1 MIRSVSGPHAPR
13 MFRAAALCVLYT
25 AFSASA
31 PLAQTIYM
39 PGAGPPQQAPPDSVI
54 RVDVHRLA
62 PGVFAAKVRYVWTG
76 WVELP
81 DGILLIDS
89 SLNDST
95 AAVLT
100 DSIRAYSGAKPIKY
114 VVNTHAHRDHIGGNN
129 YFASRGATIIAQA
142 SVAAKIDSTMRATA
156 DSTDNV
162 KAFKP
167 MTKVERK
174 KVMGPADR
182 RVEIIWFGKP
192 AHSAADMIVYL
203 PKQKVLFAGD
213 LVSNKAV
220 PWMTDPAM
228 NRKNWIAAVDSIMS
242 KSFAFDSLV
251 PGHGILAPKA
261 AEYRFIRGYLTDA
274 YDRAAKMASLGAK
287 LYAFKDWGYVGG
299 YEDAEFY
306 QEVHFMNM
314 RRLYNEALGLSTP
327 GRAQPGAYKK

>member
-1 MIRSVSGPHAPR
+1 MIRSISMCRVPR
-13 MFRAAALCVLYT
+13 SLRCLGLGLLFAAL
-25 AFSASA
+25 AGSGA
-31 PLAQTIYM
+31 LAQTVYM
-39 PGAGPPQQAPPDSVI
+39 PGAGPAQAPPDSVI
-54 RVDVHRLA
+54 RVQVHRLA

-89 SLNDST
+89 SMSDST
-95 AAVLT
+95 AAILA
-100 DSIRAYSGAKPIKY
+100 DSIRAYSGAKPVKY
-114 VVNTHAHRDHIGGNN
+114 LVNTHAHSDHIGGNN

-142 SVAAKIDSTMRATA
+142 SVAAKIDSTMRANA

-162 KAFKP
+162 KAFKSV
-167 MTKVERK
+167 TKVDRK

-182 RVEIIWFGKP
+182 RVEILWFGKP

-213 LVSNKAV
+213 LFSNKAV
-220 PWMTDPAM
+220 PWMIDPAM
-228 NRKNWIAAVDSIMS
+228 NRINWIAAVDSIMS
-242 KSFAFDSLV
+242 KAFTIDSLV

-261 AEYRFIRGYLTDA
+261 TEYRFIRGYLTDA
-274 YDRAAKMASLGAK
+274 YARAAKMASQGMK
-287 LYAFKDWGYVGG
+287 LHAFKDWGYVGP

-306 QEVHFMNM
+306 NEVHFMNM
-314 RRLYNEALGLSTP
+314 RRLYNEALGISTP

>member
-1 MIRSVSGPHAPR
+1 MIRPTFGCFAR
-13 MFRAAALCVLYT
+13 RLFRSALAILAIAALPVT
-25 AFSASA
+25 A
-31 PLAQTIYM
+31 LAQTTYM
-39 PGAGPPQQAPPDSVI
+39 PGAGPAQPAPPDSVI
-54 RVDVHRLA
+54 RVEVHRLA

-89 SLNDST
+89 SLSDST
-95 AAVLT
+95 AAVLA
-100 DSIRAYSGAKPIKY
+100 DSIKAYSGAKPVKY
-114 VVNTHAHRDHIGGNN
+114 LVNTHAHNDHIGGNN

-142 SVAAKIDSTMRATA
+142 SVAAKIDSTMRANA
-156 DSTDNV
+156 DSTENV

-167 MTKVERK
+167 VTKVERK

-182 RVEIIWFGKP
+182 RVEILWLGKP

-220 PWMTDPAM
+220 PWMLDPAM

-242 KSFAFDSLV
+242 KAFAFDSLV
-251 PGHGILAPKA
+251 PGHGILEPKA
-261 AEYRFIRGYLTDA
+261 TEYRFVRGYLTDA
-274 YDRAAKMASLGAK
+274 YARAAKMASLGTK
-287 LYAFKDWGYVGG
+287 LSSFKDWGYVGP

-306 QEVHFMNM
+306 KEVHFMNM
-314 RRLYNEALGLSTP
+314 RRLYNEALGIHTP
-327 GRAQPGAYKK
+327 GRGQPGAYKK